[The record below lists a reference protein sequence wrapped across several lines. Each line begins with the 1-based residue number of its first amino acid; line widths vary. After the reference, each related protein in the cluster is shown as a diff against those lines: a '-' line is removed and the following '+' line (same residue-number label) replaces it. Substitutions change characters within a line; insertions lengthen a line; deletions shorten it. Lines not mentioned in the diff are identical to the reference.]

1 MINKRDQ
8 AIANEET
15 IQDVIKE
22 LLDENTYI
30 EHIEQVI
37 NEVLNRYQLKASHI

>member
-37 NEVLNRYQLKASHI
+37 NEVLNRYQLKASNI